1 MRHETVETG
10 KLITFEGGEGAGKS
24 TQVAILVERL
34 RTAGRHAIAT
44 REPGGSPAAEEI
56 RETLLSGKVKQFG
69 PFAEAL
75 LFSIARQD
83 HVDTLIGDALARG
96 QWVVCDRFLDSTRA
110 YQGVSGGVPAPII
123 SALERLTLHGV
134 MPNLTIVLDIPVE
147 EGLARMS
154 RRRGTPDRFESEDIA
169 QHERIRK
176 AFNLLLNRDDIIQL
190 VEEGDALKA
199 APVPPAH
206 KRYQLPEDDASLVEY
221 FKHDVAEAK
230 SLLDAAA
237 FDYDQEFELKHSNRA
252 TDALLSQVIQGQ
264 LGEGGV
270 KVSIR

>member
-10 KLITFEGGEGAGKS
+10 RLITFEGGEGAGKS
-24 TQVAILVERL
+24 TQVCILVDRL
-34 RTAGRHAIAT
+34 LRAGRRAIAT
-44 REPGGSPAAEEI
+44 REPGGSPAAEDI

-83 HVDTLIGDALARG
+83 HIDTVISDALARG

-110 YQGVSGGVPAPII
+110 YQGATGGVPAPVI

-147 EGLARMS
+147 EGLARMA
-154 RRRGTPDRFESEDIA
+154 RRRGAPYRFEGQDIA

-176 AFNLLLNRDDIIQL
+176 AFLDIA
-190 VEEGDALKA
+190 EEEPGRCVVIDARK
-199 APVPPAH
+199 
-206 KRYQLPEDDASLVEY
+206 PEAL
-221 FKHDVAEAK
+221 VAEDVWEAV
-230 SLLDAAA
+230 A
-237 FDYDQEFELKHSNRA
+237 ER
-252 TDALLSQVIQGQ
+252 LSP
-264 LGEGGV
+264 
-270 KVSIR
+270 

>member
-24 TQVAILVERL
+24 TQVSLLVERL
-34 RTAGRHAIAT
+34 KSAGRHAVAT

-56 RETLLSGKVKQFG
+56 RETLLSGKIKSFG

-83 HVDTLIGDALARG
+83 HVDTVISDALARG

-110 YQGVSGGVPAPII
+110 YQGVTGGLPAPVI
-123 SALERLTLHGV
+123 SALERLTLHGL

-147 EGLARMS
+147 EGLARA
-154 RRRGTPDRFESEDIA
+154 RRRRTTPDRFESQDFG

-176 AFNLLLNRDDIIQL
+176 AFLDIA
-190 VEEGDALKA
+190 EEEPARCVVIDARK
-199 APVPPAH
+199 
-206 KRYQLPEDDASLVEY
+206 PEAL
-221 FKHDVAEAK
+221 VAEDVWEAV
-230 SLLDAAA
+230 AAR
-237 FDYDQEFELKHSNRA
+237 LRP
-252 TDALLSQVIQGQ
+252 
-264 LGEGGV
+264 
-270 KVSIR
+270 